1 MSDYYIVEPCT
12 TAKGFEIKLKDKK
25 IDLMKAEGALS
36 TIGEVVGKSG
46 AVLLVKMEKGLSL
59 SIYASGR
66 MMVKGKKATQTEA
79 DRLAT
84 KICGALEGAGAIL

>member
-25 IDLMKAEGALS
+25 IDLVKAEGALS
-36 TIGEVVGKSG
+36 SLGEVVGSSG
-46 AVLLVKMEKGLSL
+46 VVLLVKLKDLSL
-59 SIYASGR
+59 SVYGSGR
-66 MMVKGKKATQTEA
+66 MMVKGRKLGQKEA

-84 KICGALEGAGAIL
+84 EICGVLKGAGAII